1 MRENLEKFKGGG
13 TNPLDLNPDIAI
25 GISIP
30 IGLGNNGYFNS
41 TYTTLDAA
49 KANIRNLLLTQKGE
63 RVMQPDFGTNL
74 RGILFEPM
82 SENLPELIRSDI
94 QQSIKKWLPYV
105 VVDTVDV
112 VVSDDGV
119 VKVDVLFTTKSDPDT
134 LDSVTFGFHRAGE

>member
-1 MRENLEKFKGGG
+1 
-13 TNPLDLNPDIAI
+13 
-25 GISIP
+25 
-30 IGLGNNGYFNS
+30 
-41 TYTTLDAA
+41 
-49 KANIRNLLLTQKGE
+49 
-63 RVMQPDFGTNL
+63 MQPDFGTNL